1 MVLPYKMVLKLTL
14 SYFVG
19 IATAPLMGTMVKP
32 LVRGTVKTTIGI
44 GLQVKKLATEVAE
57 ELQDIAAEAS
67 VDFVAPETKS
77 DGPVT
82 ASGAGMRPSV
92 SATAAKNVST
102 VRRRG

>member
-1 MVLPYKMVLKLTL
+1 MVLPYKMVLKMTL

-32 LVRGTVKTTIGI
+32 LVRSTIKTTIGI

-67 VDFVAPETKS
+67 ADYIAAETKP
-77 DGPVT
+77 DVPVT
-82 ASGAGMRPSV
+82 SSSAGMRPNA

-102 VRRRG
+102 VIRRG

>member
-1 MVLPYKMVLKLTL
+1 MILPYKMVLKMTL

-32 LVRGTVKTTIGI
+32 LVRSTVKATIGI

-67 VDFVAPETKS
+67 VDHIAAQTKS
-77 DGPVT
+77 DVPVT
-82 ASGAGMRPSV
+82 SSSTGMRSSA

-102 VRRRG
+102 VIRRG

>member
-32 LVRGTVKTTIGI
+32 LVRGTVKTAIGI
-44 GLQVKKLATEVAE
+44 GLQVKKLAAEVSE

-67 VDFVAPETKS
+67 VDFVAAETKS
-77 DGPVT
+77 DVSVT
-82 ASGAGMRPSV
+82 ASSAGMRPSV